1 MNPNRNLTSRYMDNE
16 RYIAAIEISSSKII
30 AAVGKVTQSSMAI
43 VAVEQIKG
51 PECVR
56 FGIIQNAE
64 ETASRIVNVLDRL
77 ENRPEIHPRHITKT
91 FVSIAGR
98 SMRSIPAEVELNLPE
113 ESEITDD
120 DLQRLKQQAML
131 SAIDNS
137 LKVIDVVP
145 RIYKV
150 NNTETQTPKGTFGSK
165 LGAIYDLIVCR
176 PVLEKNLH
184 RTVIDKLGLEVP
196 SMIVTPL
203 AASHVLVSPEEKR
216 LGCMMVDMGA
226 ETTTVLIFKGGNV
239 QHFSTL
245 PLGSRNITRDL
256 ISLSILEERADEIK
270 QRAGDAMASETHS
283 HLSVDGIPQQKISDL
298 VVARAEEIAA
308 NICEQIYIAGYKY
321 SDLPGGII
329 AIGGGFKL
337 KGMVDLVN
345 KVCNMSVRLGKLP
358 AQITIEDTKAPES
371 DILQIA
377 SVMYTA
383 ATHSDIECLVRPE
396 RSELPAIGENDEPE
410 EDNNPI
416 RHEREAQPGQ
426 IGPRSS
432 ISRWAARL
440 KEMFTY
446 GSGEDGED
454 DEIE

>member
-1 MNPNRNLTSRYMDNE
+1 MDNE

-30 AAVGKVTQSSMAI
+30 AAVGKATPPTMSI

-51 PECVR
+51 PERVR

-64 ETASRIVNVLDRL
+64 ETASCILNVLDRL
-77 ENRPEIHPRHITKT
+77 ENRPEIHPRHISRA

-98 SMRSIPAEVELNLPE
+98 SMRSIPAEVEINLPE

-120 DLQRLKQQAML
+120 DLHRLKQQAML
-131 SAIDNS
+131 SAIDNT

-145 RIYKV
+145 RLYKV
-150 NNTETQTPKGTFGSK
+150 NDTETQTPKGTFGNK

-176 PVLEKNLH
+176 PVLEKNLN
-184 RTVIDKLGLEVP
+184 RTVIDKVGLEVP
-196 SMIVTPL
+196 SMIVTPM

-216 LGCMMVDMGA
+216 LGCMLVDMGA

-239 QHFSTL
+239 QHFATI

-256 ISLSILEERADEIK
+256 ISLNILEERADEIK
-270 QRAGDAMASETHS
+270 QRAGDALASETHS

-308 NICEQIYIAGYKY
+308 NICEQIYAAGYKY

-337 KGMVDLVN
+337 KGMAELAG
-345 KVCNMSVRLGKLP
+345 KVCNMTVRLGKLP

-396 RSELPAIGENDEPE
+396 RSDLPAIGEENDPDDPDEHTE
-410 EDNNPI
+410 I
-416 RHEREAQPGQ
+416 RKGDRIQAARVR
-426 IGPRSS
+426 PRSS
-432 ISRWAARL
+432 LSRWASRIKDML
-440 KEMFTY
+440 TY
-446 GSGEDGED
+446 GGSD
-454 DEIE
+454 DDDDTEIE